1 MMFDDAEVL
10 SISEAMY
17 TNNKHLPMRQV
28 IHSSLV
34 AVEQVGLARQLG
46 ATSFVTTGFVAV
58 VAAVVEGLI
67 EAAENAAVDFEI
79 VELVDFV
86 AAINTGVFV
95 GVTLIPG

>member
-1 MMFDDAEVL
+1 M
-10 SISEAMY
+10 
-17 TNNKHLPMRQV
+17 
-28 IHSSLV
+28 
-34 AVEQVGLARQLG
+34 ARLLG
-46 ATSFVTTGFVAV
+46 ATSFVTTGFVAA

-67 EAAENAAVDFEI
+67 VAVENAAVDFEI